1 MRRVVCWL
9 GASPVMIVR
18 VASQAGGQARQ
29 GISGE
34 ISCHGLV
41 DPSKGELCAAIQGEM
56 LLVFAVAVLAS
67 TGRYRSRDLP
77 GGEAVWQG
85 CQAKRRLGNTHSR
98 YTAAPVLTFIVHSW
112 LQAGLEAAPLR
123 PLQAPLD
130 LEEHPPS
137 SQVRARVLRH
147 VVSLPSHIYPLPF
160 HLVQP
165 IKPLAISLRPHT
177 VQ

>member
-1 MRRVVCWL
+1 MGGEVMRT
-9 GASPVMIVR
+9 
-18 VASQAGGQARQ
+18 QARCQRCSQ
-29 GISGE
+29 GVGI
-34 ISCHGLV
+34 
-41 DPSKGELCAAIQGEM
+41 ELMAVVVLYKTANKYAARP
-56 LLVFAVAVLAS
+56 A
-67 TGRYRSRDLP
+67 
-77 GGEAVWQG
+77 
-85 CQAKRRLGNTHSR
+85 
-98 YTAAPVLTFIVHSW
+98 LTLIVHSW
-112 LQAGLEAAPLR
+112 LQAGLEAASLR